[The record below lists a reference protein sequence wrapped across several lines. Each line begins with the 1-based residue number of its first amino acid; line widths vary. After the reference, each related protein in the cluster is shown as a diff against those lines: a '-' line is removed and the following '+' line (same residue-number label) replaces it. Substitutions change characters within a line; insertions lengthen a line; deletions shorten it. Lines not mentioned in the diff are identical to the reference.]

1 MLCKLFVRVGWV
13 LDTQLISHHVTVT
26 LKHIKTHFHT
36 LDYNTHTVSSH
47 LICTAL
53 HFSVLRTIQYPILVQ
68 SSIWQHSKVSLK
80 VLYKRIF
87 PWKLPTKGE
96 FSFQRRKKFF
106 AASRQTNASASRP
119 PDLDSPLIR
128 LCRALLAPL
137 GFWKSGSPGTRNSN

>member
-13 LDTQLISHHVTVT
+13 LTTQLISHHMLHSS

-36 LDYNTHTVSSH
+36 LAYSTYTVTSH
-47 LICTAL
+47 CICTAL
-53 HFSVLRTIQYPILVQ
+53 HFSILGTIQSPILVQ
-68 SSIWQHSKVSLK
+68 LSIWQHSKVSLK

-96 FSFQRRKKFF
+96 FSLQRRKNFF
-106 AASRQTNASASRP
+106 AASRQTTASASRP
-119 PDLDSPLIR
+119 PNLASLDSPLIR

-137 GFWKSGSPGTRNSN
+137 AFWKSGSPGL